1 MSAPSGAP
9 APAPRAP
16 APQPPAPAP
25 AGGPSAWW
33 SLAPLLGPLLVL
45 LTGVVT
51 LRLAVTG
58 AYTAYVRVGMFWV
71 LVVAGLLLAL
81 LGVCG
86 LWRLRA
92 TAGGPDDDAHDDAHD
107 DASGHGHAHSGTPG
121 VAFLLLLP
129 LAVAYLVAPPS
140 LGAFSAARSAGS
152 TLPDERTGYAPL
164 PVGDD
169 GVADVE
175 LAETVRRAL
184 YDEAATLQGTRVRT
198 TGFVVPADEQGS
210 VLLTRFVI
218 RCCAADGT
226 PAQIDLDLPPGTPA
240 LPADQWVEVVMT
252 YDGDG
257 ATASGPPRF
266 VAESV
271 RPVGVPD
278 DPYET

>member
-1 MSAPSGAP
+1 MNAP
-9 APAPRAP
+9 APAAAP
-16 APQPPAPAP
+16 AESSVWASLRPA
-25 AGGPSAWW
+25 
-33 SLAPLLGPLLVL
+33 LGPLLVL

-51 LRLAVTG
+51 LRLALTG

-71 LVVAGLLLAL
+71 LIASGVLLAL
-81 LGVCG
+81 LGLSG

-92 TAGGPDDDAHDDAHD
+92 AADDGHGGDGHGDDGHAHAADD
-107 DASGHGHAHSGTPG
+107 GHGHAHSGAPG
-121 VAFLLLLP
+121 VAALLLLP
-129 LAVAYLVAPPS
+129 LAVAYVVAPPS

-152 TLPDERTGYAPL
+152 TLPDERTGYAAL
-164 PVGDD
+164 PVGED

-184 YDEAATLQGTRVRT
+184 YDEAETLAGTRVRT
-198 TGFVVPADEQGS
+198 TGFVVPAEGEGS

-240 LPADQWVEVVMT
+240 PPADQWVEVVMT

-271 RPVGVPD
+271 RPVPVPD

>member
-1 MSAPSGAP
+1 MNAP
-9 APAPRAP
+9 ASAAAP
-16 APQPPAPAP
+16 AESSVWASLRPA
-25 AGGPSAWW
+25 
-33 SLAPLLGPLLVL
+33 LGPLLVL

-51 LRLAVTG
+51 LRLALTG

-71 LVVAGLLLAL
+71 LIASGVLLAL
-81 LGVCG
+81 LGLSG

-92 TAGGPDDDAHDDAHD
+92 AADDGHGDDGHAHAADD
-107 DASGHGHAHSGTPG
+107 GHGHAHSGAPG
-121 VAFLLLLP
+121 VAALLLLP
-129 LAVAYLVAPPS
+129 LAVAYVVAPPS

-152 TLPDERTGYAPL
+152 TLPDERTGYAAL
-164 PVGDD
+164 PVGED

-184 YDEAATLQGTRVRT
+184 YDEAETLAGTRVRT
-198 TGFVVPADEQGS
+198 TGFVVPAEGEGS

-240 LPADQWVEVVMT
+240 PPADQWVEVVMT

-271 RPVGVPD
+271 RPVPVPD